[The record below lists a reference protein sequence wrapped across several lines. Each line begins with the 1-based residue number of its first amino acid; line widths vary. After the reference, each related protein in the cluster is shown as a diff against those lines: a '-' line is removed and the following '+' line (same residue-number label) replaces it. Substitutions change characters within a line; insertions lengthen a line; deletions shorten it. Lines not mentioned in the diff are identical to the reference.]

1 MGRMVRRALVPAV
14 LVALAGCG
22 GGSADPPDERPTP
35 ERRLLR
41 ELRSPDARSPF
52 VTADGGAW
60 RCRTGGRLQLAV
72 SADGEVSVATPV
84 MVLASVAPTRALV
97 NRACSRAGGGARS
110 DDASSG
116 RVGALVVRCRVP
128 EIVVVDLAGGDVI
141 VRAARGRYVAGA
153 SVPGDRIGVAGYW
166 GDGCAPV
173 TAG

>member
-1 MGRMVRRALVPAV
+1 MTRRALVPAL

-22 GGSADPPDERPTP
+22 GGSADPPEERPAP

-52 VTADGGAW
+52 VIADGAAW
-60 RCRTGGRLQLAV
+60 RCRTSGRLQLAV
-72 SADGEVSVATPV
+72 SAEGEVSVASPV

-97 NRACSRAGGGARS
+97 NRACSRAGRGARP
-110 DDASSG
+110 DEASNG
-116 RVGALVVRCRVP
+116 RVGALIVRCRTP
-128 EIVVVDLAGGDVI
+128 EIVVVDFAGGDVI
-141 VRAARGRYVAGA
+141 VRASGGRYVAGA
-153 SVPGDRIGVAGYW
+153 SVPSDRIGVAGYW